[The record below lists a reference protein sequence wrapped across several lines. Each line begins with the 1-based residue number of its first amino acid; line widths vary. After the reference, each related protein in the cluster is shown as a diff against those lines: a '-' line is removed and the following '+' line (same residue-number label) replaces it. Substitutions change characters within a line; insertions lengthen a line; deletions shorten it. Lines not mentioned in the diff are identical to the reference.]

1 MAYLKKDQTVFF
13 AEGNIT
19 SIVEKVAFR
28 KYRGK
33 VKDKE
38 TGEWKMKWKSMPYA
52 ICRVMMS
59 EDAKVPMETKF
70 LIAGYRLRKKYFQG
84 SMILVMDNEYIADYE
99 KQYGNQWVA
108 RMIEQENKVE
118 AHRVLRMQW
127 HRDKKRKIIDT
138 STSFEEYKEKKKK
151 SA

>member
-13 AEGNIT
+13 AQGNVT
-19 SIVEKVAFR
+19 SVVEKVAFR

-33 VKDKE
+33 VKDKK
-38 TGEWKMKWKSMPYA
+38 TGEYKMKWKSMPYA

-59 EDAKVPMETKF
+59 EDTKVPMDTKF
-70 LIAGYRLRKKYFQG
+70 LIAGYRLRKKFLQG

-108 RMIEQENKVE
+108 RMIEQEDQREVE
-118 AHRVLRMQW
+118 RQERIATW
-127 HRDKKRKIIDT
+127 
-138 STSFEEYKEKKKK
+138 KEKNKK

>member
-1 MAYLKKDQTVFF
+1 MEDKMAYLKPQQTVFF

-38 TGEWKMKWKSMPYA
+38 TGQYKMKWKSMPYA

-59 EDAKVPMETKF
+59 EDVKVPMDTKF
-70 LIAGYRLRKKYFQG
+70 LIAGYRLRKKFFQG

-108 RMIEQENKVE
+108 RMIEQEDERE
-118 AHRVLRMQW
+118 AERQARIAAW
-127 HRDKKRKIIDT
+127 
-138 STSFEEYKEKKKK
+138 KEKNKK

>member
-1 MAYLKKDQTVFF
+1 MAYLKPQQTVFF

-38 TGEWKMKWKSMPYA
+38 TGQYKMKWKSMPYA

-59 EDAKVPMETKF
+59 EDAKVPMDTKF

-84 SMILVMDNEYIADYE
+84 KMILVMDNEYIADYE
-99 KQYGNQWVA
+99 KEYGNQWVA
-108 RMIEQENKVE
+108 RMIEQEDERE
-118 AHRVLRMQW
+118 AERQARIAAW
-127 HRDKKRKIIDT
+127 
-138 STSFEEYKEKKKK
+138 KEKNKK

>member
-52 ICRVMMS
+52 ICKVMMS

-84 SMILVMDNEYIADYE
+84 KMILVMDNEYIADYE
-99 KQYGNQWVA
+99 KEYGNQWVS
-108 RMIEQENKVE
+108 RMIEQEDQRE
-118 AHRVLRMQW
+118 AERQARIAAW
-127 HRDKKRKIIDT
+127 
-138 STSFEEYKEKKKK
+138 KEKKKK

>member
-1 MAYLKKDQTVFF
+1 MAYLKPQQTVFF

-38 TGEWKMKWKSMPYA
+38 TGQYKMKWKSMPYA
-52 ICRVMMS
+52 ICKVLMS
-59 EDAKVPMETKF
+59 EDAKVPMDTKF
-70 LIAGYRLRKKYFQG
+70 LIAGYRLRKKFFQG

-108 RMIEQENKVE
+108 RMIEQEDERE
-118 AHRVLRMQW
+118 AERQARIAAW
-127 HRDKKRKIIDT
+127 
-138 STSFEEYKEKKKK
+138 KEKNKK

>member
-84 SMILVMDNEYIADYE
+84 KMILVMDNEYIADYE
-99 KQYGNQWVA
+99 KEYGNQWVA
-108 RMIEQENKVE
+108 RMIEQEDQRE
-118 AHRVLRMQW
+118 AERQARIAAW
-127 HRDKKRKIIDT
+127 
-138 STSFEEYKEKKKK
+138 KEKNKK
-151 SA
+151 

>member
-1 MAYLKKDQTVFF
+1 MAYLKPQQTVFF

-38 TGEWKMKWKSMPYA
+38 TGQYKMKWKSMPYA
-52 ICRVMMS
+52 ICKVLMS
-59 EDAKVPMETKF
+59 EDTKVPMDTKF
-70 LIAGYRLRKKYFQG
+70 LIAGYRLRKKFFQG

-108 RMIEQENKVE
+108 RMIEQEDERE
-118 AHRVLRMQW
+118 AERQARIAAW
-127 HRDKKRKIIDT
+127 
-138 STSFEEYKEKKKK
+138 KEKNKK

>member
-13 AEGNIT
+13 AQGNIT

-38 TGEWKMKWKSMPYA
+38 TGEYKLKWKSMPYA
-52 ICRVMMS
+52 ICKVLMS
-59 EDAKVPMETKF
+59 EDHRVPVETKF
-70 LIAGYRLRKKYFQG
+70 LIAGYRLRKKFLQG
-84 SMILVMDNEYIADYE
+84 SMILVMDNEYVADYE
-99 KQYGNQWVA
+99 KEYGNEWVSK
-108 RMIEQENKVE
+108 MIQQENEREAERLARVE
-118 AHRVLRMQW
+118 EW
-127 HRDKKRKIIDT
+127 KKKN
-138 STSFEEYKEKKKK
+138 KK